1 MVGTA
6 TRALS
11 TAVLVLVA
19 QHGALHAEPLQ
30 STWKDLRKERPAE
43 CLAFLEQYLADPDC
57 ARQALMAKMVA
68 KRIAQCTSGDS
79 SLDGKTITIAGY
91 AHPFELEFKGV
102 KEFLLIPRTPQECR
116 HPPPPLPDQIISV
129 EFPDGLDINR
139 DPVWVTGVLRVR
151 TGKTHLAPFSYFLE
165 ATSVAPALIP
175 DVPESG

>member
-1 MVGTA
+1 MVRT
-6 TRALS
+6 TIKALS
-11 TAVLVLVA
+11 TAVLVLFVL
-19 QHGALHAEPLQ
+19 HGAPHAEPLQ

-43 CLAFLEQYLADPDC
+43 CQAFLEQYLAHPDC
-57 ARQALMAKMVA
+57 AQQTMMATLA
-68 KRIAQCTSGDS
+68 ANRIAMCTSGDS

-91 AHPFELEFKGV
+91 AHPFELAFSGV
-102 KEFLLIPRTPQECR
+102 KEFLLIPRAPQDCR

-129 EFPDGLDINR
+129 DFPEGLDINL

-151 TGKTHLAPFSYFLE
+151 PGETHLAPVSYFLE